1 MRASFNTF
9 SFSFFLSEKNQL
21 FNNSFFVGGDSGHL
35 MQASL
40 KTMAQSS
47 YIAFFI
53 SFFSLSKKIKFLTIK
68 FFFFVLVDEDSS
80 HLMQASLKIE
90 ACKCVAA
97 LCFSFYFVS
106 TKT

>member
-1 MRASFNTF
+1 MLFFHFLGGNSSHLMRASFNTF

-47 YIAFFI
+47 YIAFLFP
-53 SFFSLSKKIKFLTIK
+53 FFLSLRKLNF
-68 FFFFVLVDEDSS
+68 
-80 HLMQASLKIE
+80 
-90 ACKCVAA
+90 
-97 LCFSFYFVS
+97 
-106 TKT
+106 